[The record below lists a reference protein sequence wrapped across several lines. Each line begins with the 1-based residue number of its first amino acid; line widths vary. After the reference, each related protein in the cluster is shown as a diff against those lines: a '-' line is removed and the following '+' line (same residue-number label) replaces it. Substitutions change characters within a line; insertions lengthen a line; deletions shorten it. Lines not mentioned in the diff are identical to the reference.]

1 MVNVDYLVRRL
12 LGKATCVV
20 ASGAKISSHAR
31 IRNIRGDNKH
41 IRIGRNSFID
51 GELLV
56 FAHGGEIQ
64 IGEWCFLGEGSRIWS
79 GLKINIGDRVLISH
93 NVNVFDSLTHPLPAQ
108 ERHKHFRT
116 IFSEGHPKEI
126 DLGERQVTIGDD
138 AWIGANSSILRG
150 VTIGRGAIV
159 GVGSVVTKDVS
170 PYSVVAGNPARVIR
184 SQVDHDRP
192 DLKAELP

>member
-1 MVNVDYLVRRL
+1 MVNVDYWLRRL

-20 ASGAKISSHAR
+20 ASGAKISSRAR

-64 IGEWCFLGEGSRIWS
+64 IGEWCFIGEGSRIWS

-93 NVNVFDSLTHPLPAQ
+93 NVNVFDSLTHPLRAQ

-126 DLGERQVTIGDD
+126 DLGERQVTIRDD

-150 VTIGRGAIV
+150 VTIGQGAIV

-184 SQVDHDRP
+184 SQVDHGRP
-192 DLKAELP
+192 DMKAELP